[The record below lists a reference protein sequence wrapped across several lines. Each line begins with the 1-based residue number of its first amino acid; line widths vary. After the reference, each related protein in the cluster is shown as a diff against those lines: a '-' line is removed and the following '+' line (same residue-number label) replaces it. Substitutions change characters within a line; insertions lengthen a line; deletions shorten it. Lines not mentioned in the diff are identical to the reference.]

1 DNYHQFQDMVKL
13 AESLSPHRRVGA
25 AWLYLSAGGSPQKNA
40 EIASQRLPPPEVID
54 LDTPDI
60 SYEERHRVESCRAV
74 RFDDR
79 LFADCIEGRRDF
91 HIDPYG
97 QMTFCC
103 FIKDPEL
110 RYDLRKGS
118 FQEAWDQFIPSLAGK
133 VLGGREYFENC
144 GSCRLRSDCR
154 WCPVYSYLEHGRY
167 GAKID
172 YLCQV
177 AREGQ
182 AFKDDWKQNH
192 RRYYKIAGITIQV
205 ESDLLITDGTFDP
218 KFRQFQTDGPD
229 GDTIFIHHHFG
240 LPDLDGRDL
249 GQEVYRKPPWA
260 VYRKGQSWVYL
271 GISPIAGD
279 PSLHR
284 VATFSDDHSRA
295 RIYNDRED
303 IFLKGGLHS
312 LTLFPTDQ
320 ILLARILAERKAC
333 FLHSAGV
340 IMDGRG
346 LLFVGHSEAGKS
358 TTVKMLKD
366 RAEILCDDRNIV
378 RLWPDGFKVHGSWSH
393 GEVPLVSAAS
403 APLNAILFLKKSDRN
418 SITLLADRMEIMQR
432 LIACLIK
439 PFVTA
444 EWWQKMMTLIEEI
457 AREVPCYQME
467 FDKSGEIIAEL
478 EKLPILPVA

>member
-1 DNYHQFQDMVKL
+1 M
-13 AESLSPHRRVGA
+13 
-25 AWLYLSAGGSPQKNA
+25 
-40 EIASQRLPPPEVID
+40 
-54 LDTPDI
+54 
-60 SYEERHRVESCRAV
+60 
-74 RFDDR
+74 
-79 LFADCIEGRRDF
+79 
-91 HIDPYG
+91 
-97 QMTFCC
+97 
-103 FIKDPEL
+103 
-110 RYDLRKGS
+110 
-118 FQEAWDQFIPSLAGK
+118 
-133 VLGGREYFENC
+133 
-144 GSCRLRSDCR
+144 
-154 WCPVYSYLEHGRY
+154 
-167 GAKID
+167 
-172 YLCQV
+172 
-177 AREGQ
+177 
-182 AFKDDWKQNH
+182 
-192 RRYYKIAGITIQV
+192 
-205 ESDLLITDGTFDP
+205 
-218 KFRQFQTDGPD
+218 
-229 GDTIFIHHHFG
+229 
-240 LPDLDGRDL
+240 
-249 GQEVYRKPPWA
+249 
-260 VYRKGQSWVYL
+260 
-271 GISPIAGD
+271 
-279 PSLHR
+279 
-284 VATFSDDHSRA
+284 ATFSDDHSRA